1 MTRPKTQKQ
10 RILNAWRKLLKDFTK
25 REWLSVFIWS
35 GVGIIGAALIRLTLW
50 DHAFEVFLGSKYI
63 PAEKISDDPRL
74 YLPYL
79 ITGAVVV
86 LLGSALRVPAFLG
99 RCLRSWWAGVTSG
112 LCFLSSTATFL
123 AFTFGFSSIQ
133 RRLIFAEATLVVSF
147 SASFILYLK
156 GRVHAEDTPTEDDL
170 RVSPHARSLVG
181 REWSESDDPIRTWEE
196 DAIGRASLVDS
207 LSVKLMISKS
217 PVLALFGQLGSGKT
231 STLNLLREH
240 LDDKAI
246 VVSFSTWLPGSQETF
261 TAYLLSDIANE
272 CQKHYIVPGLRK
284 SAKRLAK
291 ALGKNVPLLRS
302 YFESL
307 PEATQ
312 RDDIASIHAA
322 LERLPKRVIVL
333 LDELDRME
341 KEELITLLKV
351 IRGVSHLPNLSFVCA
366 GDFKTIV
373 KTVKG
378 DVNEENI
385 AYFEKFF
392 FDVIEIPQLDA
403 AAIKKAGINRLVG
416 TLNRLSWF
424 ESPTEEETFRR
435 QIGEVWDERI
445 APFCRTLRAIGLLA
459 NAVGSSAA
467 PLIREVHPVDLT
479 LLELLRRFKPQIYN
493 IVAKNSVV
501 LTGGPGLLRGG
512 AFYTDAEKENL
523 GKSLLADIQRAAP
536 GDEELLEVKAV
547 LGELFPRFRELGN
560 QSWASRGRYTRGD
573 ESESDQESSK
583 RIQNPEIFPAYFR
596 YELPEAIF
604 SSVEMATFL
613 RRMDDAAKKSNG
625 EHVFRETLDSM
636 EKGSPKRDDFLRK
649 LAQAAKESLSLTT
662 GKALVHAA
670 VGASHKYTYD
680 MMAAFGEAGHV
691 LRIVLQVAQR
701 LPVSERLKLLEDC
714 ILEATDDTMALNV
727 LTKLTGKHDDFD
739 LGVSLPQLYT
749 AFTTRMRKRYG
760 RDVDAANIDLS
771 TSDPWAF
778 NYWGHE
784 HKTDGVSID
793 PEDKAIQRDFW
804 LRRIGDSRA
813 RLAQAF
819 RGFFLPASVS
829 YTSDV
834 APFVE
839 NKIPLEDL
847 KRLYEQLPDDGA
859 VNDIDRHSLR
869 TLRRLLDGDFKNGAG
884 PGGLYKDDDEADAAT
899 TD

>member
-1 MTRPKTQKQ
+1 MF
-10 RILNAWRKLLKDFTK
+10 A
-25 REWLSVFIWS
+25 WS
-35 GVGIIGAALIRLTLW
+35 GGGIIGAALIRLALW
-50 DHAFEVFLGSKYI
+50 DQAFEAFFGAKYI
-63 PAEKISDDPRL
+63 PSEKMLDDPRL

-79 ITGAVVV
+79 ITGAVAV
-86 LLGSALRVPAFLG
+86 LLGSALRVPVFLG
-99 RCLRSWWAGVTSG
+99 RCVRSWWAGVTSG
-112 LCFLSSTATFL
+112 LSFLSFTATFV
-123 AFTFGFSSIQ
+123 AFTFGFSSMQ
-133 RRLIFAEATLVVSF
+133 RRLGFAATTLAISF
-147 SASFILYLK
+147 AASFVLYLK
-156 GRVHAEDTPTEDDL
+156 GRIHADEIPAETDL
-170 RVSPHARSLVG
+170 KVSPHARSLVG
-181 REWSESDDPIRTWEE
+181 RQWSESDDPIRTWEE
-196 DAIGRASLVDS
+196 DAVGRASLVDS

-291 ALGKNVPLLRS
+291 ALGKDVPVLRS

-312 RDDIASIHAA
+312 RDDIASLNAA

-341 KEELITLLKV
+341 KDELITLLKV

-378 DVNEENI
+378 DLNEENI

-392 FDVIEIPQLDA
+392 FDIIEIPQLDT
-403 AAIKKAGINRLVG
+403 AAIKKAGINRLAG
-416 TLNRLSWF
+416 TLNRLGWF
-424 ESPTEEETFRR
+424 ENSTEEETFRK
-435 QIGEVWDERI
+435 QIGEVWDERV

-479 LLELLRRFKPQIYN
+479 LLELLRRFRPQIYN
-493 IVAKNSVV
+493 IVANNSVV

-512 AFYTDAEKENL
+512 TFHTDAEKENL
-523 GKSLLADIQRAAP
+523 GKNLVADIQRAAP
-536 GDEELLEVKAV
+536 DDQEFQAVKGV
-547 LGELFPRFRELGN
+547 LGELFPRFRELDN
-560 QSWASRGRYTRGD
+560 QSWASRTRYTRGG
-573 ESESDQESSK
+573 ETESDQEASK

-596 YELPEAIF
+596 YELPDAIF
-604 SSVEMATFL
+604 SSVEIAQFL
-613 RRMDDAAKKSNG
+613 RRMDEAAKKSNA
-625 EHVFRETLDSM
+625 EQVFGETLDSM

-649 LAQAAKESLSLTT
+649 LADVSQESLPLTT
-662 GKALVHAA
+662 GKALVHA
-670 VGASHKYTYD
+670 VIGASHKYTYD
-680 MMAAFGEAGHV
+680 MMASFGEAGHV
-691 LRIVLQVAQR
+691 LRIVLRIAQR
-701 LPVSERLKLLEDC
+701 LSVPERLKLLEDC
-714 ILEATDDTMALNV
+714 IIEATDDTMALNI

-739 LGVSLPQLYT
+739 LGISLAQLYP
-749 AFTTRMRKRYG
+749 AFTRRMRKRYG
-760 RDVDAANIDLS
+760 REVDAASIDLS

-778 NYWGHE
+778 NYWGH
-784 HKTDGVSID
+784 KIDGVSID
-793 PEDKAIQRDFW
+793 PEDKVIQRDFW
-804 LRRIGDSRA
+804 LRRIGNSRA

-847 KRLYEQLPDDGA
+847 KRLYEQLPDEST
-859 VNDIDRHSLR
+859 VNDIDRQSLR
-869 TLRRLLDGDFKNGAG
+869 TLRRLLNGDFKNGAG
-884 PGGLYKDDDEADAAT
+884 PGLYNDESGAT
-899 TD
+899 A

>member
-1 MTRPKTQKQ
+1 M
-10 RILNAWRKLLKDFTK
+10 A
-25 REWLSVFIWS
+25 VFIWS
-35 GVGIIGAALIRLTLW
+35 GGGVIGAGLIRLTLW
-50 DHAFEVFLGSKYI
+50 DHSFEGFLGSKYL
-63 PAEKISDDPRL
+63 PLGKIFDDPRL

-79 ITGAVVV
+79 ITGAVAVF
-86 LLGSALRVPAFLG
+86 LGSALRIPRLMW

-112 LCFLSSTATFL
+112 LSLLSSTATFV
-123 AFTFGFSSIQ
+123 AFTCNFSSIQ
-133 RRLIFAEATLVVSF
+133 RRLLFAVATIVISF
-147 SASFILYLK
+147 TASFVFYLRA
-156 GRVHAEDTPTEDDL
+156 RVHAEDTPPEDAL
-170 RVSPHARSLVG
+170 MVSPHVRFLVG
-181 REWSESDDPIRTWEE
+181 KQWSESDDPIRTWEE

-207 LSVKLMISKS
+207 MSVKLMISKS
-217 PVLALFGQLGSGKT
+217 PVLALFGELGAGKT

-272 CQKHYIVPGLRK
+272 CRKHYVVPGLRK

-312 RDDIASIHAA
+312 RDDIASIYAA

-341 KEELITLLKV
+341 REELITLLKV

-373 KTVKG
+373 KTVRG
-378 DVNEENI
+378 DFNQENI

-392 FDVIEIPQLDA
+392 FDVIEIPPLDA
-403 AAIKKAGINRLVG
+403 AAMKKAGIERLVT
-416 TLNRLSWF
+416 TLNRRSWF
-424 ESPTEEETFRR
+424 ESPTEEEGFRKE
-435 QIGEVWDERI
+435 IGEVWDDRI
-445 APFCRTLRAIGLLA
+445 APFCPNLRAIGLLA

-512 AFYTDAEKENL
+512 TYHTDREKENL
-523 GKSLLADIQRAAP
+523 AKELLAGIQRAAS
-536 GDEELLEVKAV
+536 GEEELRAVKGV
-547 LGELFPRFRELGN
+547 LGELFPLFRELDN
-560 QSWASRGRYTRGD
+560 QSWASRSAYKRGD
-573 ESESDQESSK
+573 KSELDKENSK

-596 YELPEAIF
+596 YELPDAIF

-613 RRMDDAAKKSNG
+613 RRMEDAAKRGNG
-625 EHVFRETLDSM
+625 ERIFQEALDSM
-636 EKGSPKRDDFLRK
+636 EKGSPQRDDFLRK
-649 LAQAAKESLSLTT
+649 LAEAAQRSMPLPTGQALA
-662 GKALVHAA
+662 HAA
-670 VGASHKYTYD
+670 MLSAHKYTYD
-680 MMAAFGEAGHV
+680 MMAGFGEAGHV
-691 LRIVLQVAQR
+691 LRIVLRVAQK

-714 ILEATDDTMALNV
+714 ILEAADDTMALNI

-739 LGVSLPQLYT
+739 LEVSLGQLYPV
-749 AFTTRMRKRYG
+749 FVKRMRKRYG
-760 RDVDAANIDLS
+760 RDTDATNIDLS

-778 NYWGHE
+778 NYWGHDP
-784 HKTDGVSID
+784 KTEGVIID

-804 LRRIGDSRA
+804 LRYIGDSRA

-819 RGFFLPASVS
+819 RGFFLPSSVS
-829 YTSDV
+829 YTSDAV
-834 APFVE
+834 PFVE
-839 NKIPLEDL
+839 NKIPLTDL
-847 KRLYEQLPDDGA
+847 KKLFEQLPDDGTL
-859 VNDIDRHSLR
+859 NDVERQSLR
-869 TLRRLLDGDFKNGAG
+869 TLRRLLNGEFKNGAG
-884 PGGLYKDDDEADAAT
+884 PGFYSDEAGAT
-899 TD
+899 A

>member
-1 MTRPKTQKQ
+1 MTRLKTQKR
-10 RILNAWRKLLKDFTK
+10 RILKAWRKLLNFTE
-25 REWLSVFIWS
+25 REWLPVFVWS

-50 DHAFEVFLGSKYI
+50 DHAFEGFLGSKYL
-63 PAEKISDDPRL
+63 PTEKIFDDPQL

-79 ITGAVVV
+79 ISGAVAVFLASV
-86 LLGSALRVPAFLG
+86 LRIPGFLW

-112 LCFLSSTATFL
+112 LSLLSSTATFV
-123 AFTFGFSSIQ
+123 AFTFGFSSIH
-133 RRLIFAEATLVVSF
+133 RRLFFAAATLVISF
-147 SASFILYLK
+147 SASFVLYLK
-156 GRVHAEDTPTEDDL
+156 ARVHAEDTPSEDDL

-181 REWSESDDPIRTWEE
+181 RQWSESDDPIRTWEE
-196 DAIGRASLVDS
+196 DALGRASLVDTM
-207 LSVKLMISKS
+207 SVKLMISKS
-217 PVLALFGQLGSGKT
+217 PVLALFGELGSGKT

-272 CQKHYIVPGLRK
+272 CQKHYAVPGLRK
-284 SAKRLAK
+284 SAKRLAT
-291 ALGKNVPLLRS
+291 ALGKDVPLLRS

-341 KEELITLLKV
+341 KEELIALLKV

-378 DVNEENI
+378 DLNGENI

-392 FDVIEIPQLDA
+392 FDAINIPPLDA
-403 AAIKKAGINRLVG
+403 AAIKKAGIDRLVS

-424 ESPTEEETFRR
+424 ENPTDGDGFRR
-435 QIGEVWDERI
+435 KIGEVWDERI
-445 APFCRTLRAIGLLA
+445 APFCHNLRTIGLLA

-467 PLIREVHPVDLT
+467 PLRREVHPVDLT

-493 IVAKNSVV
+493 IVAKNSVM

-512 AFYTDAEKENL
+512 IFHTDTEKESL

-536 GDEELLEVKAV
+536 GDEELRAVKGV
-547 LGELFPRFRELGN
+547 LGELFPRFRELDN
-560 QSWASRGRYTRGD
+560 QSWASRLAYTGED
-573 ESESDQESSK
+573 ESESGEESSK
-583 RIQNPEIFPAYFR
+583 RIRNPEIFPAYFR

-613 RRMDDAAKKSNG
+613 WRMDDAAKSGNG
-625 EHVFRETLDSM
+625 EHVFQETLDSL
-636 EKGSPKRDDFLRK
+636 EKGSPQRDDFLRK
-649 LAQAAKESLSLTT
+649 LAEAARKSMFLPT

-670 VGASHKYTYD
+670 MGAAHKYTYD
-680 MMAAFGEAGHV
+680 MMAGFGEAGHV
-691 LRIVLQVAQR
+691 LRIVLRVAQR
-701 LPVSERLKLLEDC
+701 LPGSERLKLLEDC
-714 ILEATDDTMALNV
+714 ILEAADDTMALNI

-739 LGVSLPQLYT
+739 LEVSLAQLYPV
-749 AFTTRMRKRYG
+749 FTKRMRKRYG
-760 RDVDAANIDLS
+760 RDVDAANMDLS

-778 NYWGHE
+778 NYWGHDP
-784 HKTDGVSID
+784 KAQGITID

-804 LRRIGDSRA
+804 LRRIGNSRA

-847 KRLYEQLPDDGA
+847 KRLYEQLSDDGTLNS
-859 VNDIDRHSLR
+859 VDRQSLQ
-869 TLRRLLDGDFKNGAG
+869 TLRRLLDGEFKNGAG
-884 PGGLYKDDDEADAAT
+884 PGLYSD
-899 TD
+899 